1 MSGPREAGGP
11 RVVGDLMAADPVVVD
26 AEAPLADAARLMEER
41 HVSGL
46 PVVDAAGALVG
57 VVSQTDLLRARATEY
72 LWANWAGLRVR
83 HLMTSPAVTVHR
95 QTPLAL
101 AARRMDRNHVHRLVV
116 VDDHDDARPIGILS
130 TSDLVRAMAQLRPRE
145 S

>member
-1 MSGPREAGGP
+1 VSGSRPPDGP
-11 RVVGDLMAADPVVVD
+11 RVVGELMAADPITIEV
-26 AEAPLADAARLMEER
+26 EAPLADAARLMEEQ

-101 AARRMDRNHVHRLVV
+101 AARRMDRHHVHRLVV

-130 TSDLVRAMAQLRPRE
+130 TSDLVRAMAAVPSRDG
-145 S
+145 